1 MLKDEVISAVLV
13 KMDNVLNREQ
23 LAELKTAMVMVLY
36 DKDIVTKS
44 TELSIFEGDDINE
57 KFLQRFAVE
66 KKVENLAKGTIKNYL
81 YETRKFFDYTGKRF
95 VDVTKDD
102 ITVYLA
108 GLTQKG
114 YSLNTIDNTRK
125 YIKAFFNWLA
135 WNDYIVKNPF
145 DCLKCTRRE
154 EVKKVV
160 LTEKEIEEMRDA
172 CMTKKELAIFDFL
185 NSTGVRVSEITNLT
199 VDDVDFVTGK
209 IHVYAIKTKTHRTA
223 FLDAKALKH
232 LIDYR
237 SELTR
242 RGIYSDALFLGGK
255 RNKDGTYHAIGKNGV
270 ERILHQLED
279 RARIR
284 KSVTVHVLRKTFASR
299 LSKKGIK
306 PEVIQYLLG
315 HANFATTAKFY
326 ISIDDADI
334 KHELERATA

>member
-13 KMDNVLNREQ
+13 KMDEVLTREQ

-36 DKDIVTKS
+36 DKDIVAKT

-57 KFLQRFAVE
+57 KFLKKFAVE
-66 KKVENLAKGTIKNYL
+66 KRVENLAPGTIRNYL
-81 YETRKFFDYTGKRF
+81 LETRKFLDAIGKRF

-102 ITVYLA
+102 ITIYLA
-108 GLTQKG
+108 NMSQKN

-135 WNDYIVKNPF
+135 WNDYIAKNPF

-160 LTEKEIEEMRDA
+160 LTDKEIEEMRDA

-237 SELTR
+237 SELTQ
-242 RGIYSDALFLGGK
+242 RGIYSDALFVSG
-255 RNKDGTYHAIGKNGV
+255 RMNKDGTFHSIGKNGV

-284 KSVTVHVLRKTFASR
+284 KSVTVHVIRKTFASR

>member
-1 MLKDEVISAVLV
+1 M
-13 KMDNVLNREQ
+13 
-23 LAELKTAMVMVLY
+23 
-36 DKDIVTKS
+36 
-44 TELSIFEGDDINE
+44 
-57 KFLQRFAVE
+57 
-66 KKVENLAKGTIKNYL
+66 
-81 YETRKFFDYTGKRF
+81 
-95 VDVTKDD
+95 
-102 ITVYLA
+102 YLA

-135 WNDYIVKNPF
+135 WNDYIAKNPF

-237 SELTR
+237 SELAQ

-284 KSVTVHVLRKTFASR
+284 KSVTVHVIRKTFASR